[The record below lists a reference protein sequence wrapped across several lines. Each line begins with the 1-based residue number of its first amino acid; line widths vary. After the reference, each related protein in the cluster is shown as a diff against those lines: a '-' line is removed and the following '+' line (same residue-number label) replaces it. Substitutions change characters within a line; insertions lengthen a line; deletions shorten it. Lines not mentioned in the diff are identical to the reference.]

1 MEDGL
6 GRAILVLFLLP
17 SVPLK
22 PSPLTLS
29 HRSMRKR
36 SRIQAEDRAD
46 LHDNGLE

>member
-6 GRAILVLFLLP
+6 GWSILVLFLLP

-22 PSPLTLS
+22 PSPLSLS
-29 HRSMRKR
+29 DRSRRKR
-36 SRIQAEDRAD
+36 SKIQAEDRGD